1 MFYLCCWFH
10 NRVLLFPQTGLREY
24 SAPDLFVIDA
34 VVNLSIKT
42 ENPAGPISFLKFVFK
57 PSKIPVFVCCLISP
71 QALLDNVIITRQSIS
86 KTKKIAQVMQI
97 EMYVVAN
104 HNLPNSKLRELSKS
118 RKTSSWGLG
127 RGVRCDG
134 MYFVHGRLN
143 FFCLDLSQ
151 SLQSKFSS
159 LCVRVK

>member
-1 MFYLCCWFH
+1 MVKLPWYQDVMGSILSLSCGTDSVQLSHAVNWNGWRKKHATIWNSISRTWSNYKCFYLCCWCH
-10 NRVLLFPQTGLREY
+10 NRVLLFPQTRLREY

-86 KTKKIAQVMQI
+86 KTKK
-97 EMYVVAN
+97 
-104 HNLPNSKLRELSKS
+104 LRRSCRLKC
-118 RKTSSWGLG
+118 TS
-127 RGVRCDG
+127 
-134 MYFVHGRLN
+134 
-143 FFCLDLSQ
+143 
-151 SLQSKFSS
+151 
-159 LCVRVK
+159 